1 MDDKSPALS
10 GKPATQMIQENLRVL
25 HKAREAFI
33 QSEHSERIRRALAH
47 NIRTSGEIKYI
58 TGDQVYYKRK
68 ESNEWKGPGN
78 VLGQDSQQVLIKH
91 GSYYVG
97 VHPCS
102 IKLVHQESNVAQ
114 LEKDASI
121 VEEYENEE
129 STVETNGRQ
138 QSKLIIPSQYLQSS
152 DESDNEQEHETE
164 TTTLSSQQEQIQTRS
179 KRSLSEI

>member
-1 MDDKSPALS
+1 
-10 GKPATQMIQENLRVL
+10 
-25 HKAREAFI
+25 
-33 QSEHSERIRRALAH
+33 
-47 NIRTSGEIKYI
+47 
-58 TGDQVYYKRK
+58 
-68 ESNEWKGPGN
+68 
-78 VLGQDSQQVLIKH
+78 
-91 GSYYVG
+91 
-97 VHPCS
+97 
-102 IKLVHQESNVAQ
+102 VHQESNVAQ